1 MLSFPGSQAAT
12 VIKQLCLYVF
22 LGEGLIPL
30 LSKVLTEFQLLRG
43 GAEPVRYS
51 VCFGE
56 EAAQ

>member
-1 MLSFPGSQAAT
+1 MLSFPGSQATT

-30 LSKVLTEFQLLRG
+30 LSKVLPEFQLLHGR
-43 GAEPVRYS
+43 AESVPYS